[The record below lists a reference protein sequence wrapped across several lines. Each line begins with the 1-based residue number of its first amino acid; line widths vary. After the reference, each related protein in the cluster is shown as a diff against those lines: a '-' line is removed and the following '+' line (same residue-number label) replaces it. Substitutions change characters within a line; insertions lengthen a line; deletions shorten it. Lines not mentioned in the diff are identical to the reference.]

1 MLPDQLINQLFN
13 TRIVIVVL
21 LVLFFQVQAILPLVC
36 QGSWLGDT
44 FIDPSDGNLDM
55 SNWLL
60 EQDGL
65 LPVPIIITEPAIG
78 YGGGLALVYFH
89 DKVGSRKGSPPS
101 VSAFAGAATENGT
114 WFVGG
119 GHLGIWKNDTIRYTG
134 GLGTGLVKMDYYGRS
149 GNQGKWQSAGV
160 RFETKAVFFM
170 QELQFRLYESKFF
183 AGLGYSLADTENS
196 FDRNTEDLIQNIQGT
211 EFDSRSAAINLMLTY
226 DGRDN
231 IFTPSNGLASEMK
244 VMFFDETWGSDD
256 TYQKYLASM
265 LYYNSLTENLVLG
278 MRGDGKIIDG
288 DAPFYAYPFIDMR
301 GVKAMQY
308 QGDMTLL
315 GEVELRWSFTPRWAL
330 VGFGGAGKAFND
342 GERADSDVILSKG
355 LGIRYLIASKL
366 GLQMGIDVAQG
377 PDDTAIYLQFGSS
390 WALK

>member
-1 MLPDQLINQLFN
+1 MYNQGQ
-13 TRIVIVVL
+13 VIFVL
-21 LVLFFQVQAILPLVC
+21 LFLFFQLGTMVPVIC
-36 QGSWLGDT
+36 HGSWLSDT
-44 FIDPSDGNLDM
+44 FIDPSDGQLDM

-60 EQDGL
+60 EKDGL

-89 DKVGSRKGSPPS
+89 DSISSRKGSPPS

-119 GHLGIWKNDTIRYTG
+119 GHMGIWKNDTIRYTG

-149 GNQGKWQSAGV
+149 GNQGQWQNEGIQ
-160 RFETKAVFFM
+160 FETDAVFFT
-170 QELQFRLYESKFF
+170 QELQFRLRESKFF
-183 AGLGYSLADTENS
+183 AGLGYTLVDTENS
-196 FDRNTEDLIQNIQGT
+196 FDHSSQDLTPELPGV

-231 IFTPSNGLASEMK
+231 MFTPSNGLASEVK
-244 VMFFDETWGSDD
+244 VMLFDETWGSDD
-256 TYQKYLASM
+256 TFQKYLASL

-278 MRGDGKIIDG
+278 IRGDGKIIEG
-288 DAPFYAYPFIDMR
+288 EAPFYSYPFIDMR
-301 GVKAMQY
+301 GVKALQY

-330 VGFGGAGKAFND
+330 VGFGGAGKAFNN
-342 GERADSDVILSKG
+342 GEREDSDLIYSKG

-366 GLQMGIDVAQG
+366 GLQVGLDVAQG